1 MSKTMNSIAVMKYF
15 TGNRPPPSGCGVG
28 SMPHS

>member
-1 MSKTMNSIAVMKYF
+1 MSKMMKSIAVMKYF
-15 TGNRPPPSGCGVG
+15 TGMRPPPIGCGVG